1 MPPMAA
7 TLRATR
13 SIVWPSVVAAGA
25 FLVLLGLGTWQ
36 VERLHWKARLI
47 TARDAAVTAPA
58 IDVPRRAE
66 TARGMD
72 YRHVR
77 ASGAFLNDRELY
89 LGATSPDGRPGYHV
103 ITPFRL
109 EDGAIVLVDRGFVPT
124 EKRAPDSRA
133 AGKITGAT
141 TVNGLLR
148 LPLDRKPYWFLPE
161 NSAARNYWFYV
172 DPPAMAA
179 AAHLDGVLP
188 FYIDAD
194 AAPNPGGL
202 PVGGQTRLDLP
213 NDHLQYA
220 ITWYALAA
228 GLLGVYVVF
237 IRRRL
242 AQGAAS
248 P

>member
-1 MPPMAA
+1 MPPMPAVRR
-7 TLRATR
+7 LIR
-13 SIVWPSVVAAGA
+13 SILWPSLFAAGA
-25 FLVLLGLGTWQ
+25 FIVLLGLGTWQ
-36 VERLHWKARLI
+36 VERLQWKERLI
-47 TARDAAVTAPA
+47 AARNAAVTAPA
-58 IDVPRRAE
+58 VDVPRSAE
-66 TARGMD
+66 VAHRMD
-72 YRHVR
+72 YRHVQ
-77 ASGAFLNDRELY
+77 ASGTFLNDHELY
-89 LGATSPDGRPGYHV
+89 LGATSAAGRAGYHV
-103 ITPFRL
+103 ITAFRL
-109 EDGAIVLVDRGFVPT
+109 EDAAIVLVDRGFVPA
-124 EKRAPDSRA
+124 EKRAPESRT
-133 AGKITGAT
+133 AGEISGVT
-141 TVNGLLR
+141 TINGLLR
-148 LPLDRKPYWFLPE
+148 LPHDRKPYWFLPE
-161 NSAARNYWFYV
+161 NSAERNYWFYV
-172 DPPAMAA
+172 DPPAMAK

-228 GLLGVYVVF
+228 GLLGVYLVF